1 MANKARPRLFQS
13 YLPAAVSRDRL
24 PFGSVLAPRFAFRLK
39 PDIAGLIRTAQAE
52 RNAMIPLKTVS
63 RPQPSIR
70 HAGLP
75 RRWVAIDAEA
85 ASQCPSN
92 TERQSRRAR
101 QREERASSCQAA
113 LKSQQGS

>member
-1 MANKARPRLFQS
+1 MTVANKARPRLFQS
-13 YLPAAVSRDRL
+13 YLPAAVSLDRL

-39 PDIAGLIRTAQAE
+39 PDIAGLIRTAQTE

-75 RRWVAIDAEA
+75 RRWVAIA
-85 ASQCPSN
+85 AKKP
-92 TERQSRRAR
+92 RRSAR
-101 QREERASSCQAA
+101 VMLNGKAGEHGNEKKEHQVVEPP
-113 LKSQQGS
+113 